1 MPNNLVFSNVA
12 SQLQTQIFGQNGT
25 DVLAIKTDA
34 DGNIIVTGT
43 VTANL
48 STVTAIV
55 DSGTITALLST
66 VTAIVDSGTI
76 TALLSTVTAIVDSGT
91 ITALLSTV
99 TAIVDSGTITALLS
113 TVTAVTLPQFSE
125 STTAVAQI
133 VNETVT
139 ALTADTS
146 QQRMYSFYVANT
158 SAALLTAFLQISPTT
173 AESYFVNDGSTIY
186 TVAGASQ
193 AVLVAERYL
202 KYTRLML
209 QAGADTASAI
219 VYFNAQS

>member
-12 SQLQTQIFGQNGT
+12 SQLQTQIFGQNGS
-25 DVLAIKTDA
+25 DVLPLQTDG
-34 DGNIIVTGT
+34 DGNLIVVGT
-43 VTANL
+43 VTATL
-48 STVTAIV
+48 GTVTAII

-99 TAIVDSGTITALLS
+99 TAI
-113 TVTAVTLPQFSE
+113 TLPDFSA
-125 STTAVAQI
+125 SNTTVAQI

-139 ALTADTS
+139 ALSVDTS

-158 SAALLTAFLQISPTT
+158 SAASLTAFLQISPTT
-173 AESYFVNDGSTIY
+173 AESYFINDTSCMFTI
-186 TVAGASQ
+186 AGTSQ
-193 AVLVAERYL
+193 AVLVAQRYL
-202 KYTRLML
+202 RYTRLML

-219 VYFNAQS
+219 VYYNSQS